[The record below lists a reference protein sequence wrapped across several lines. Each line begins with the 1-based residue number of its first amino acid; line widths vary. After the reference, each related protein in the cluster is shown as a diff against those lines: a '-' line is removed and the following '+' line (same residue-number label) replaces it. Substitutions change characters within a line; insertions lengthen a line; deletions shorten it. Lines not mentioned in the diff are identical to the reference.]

1 MYPPSPSPRLV
12 FAFAAALALLTHP
25 VAAQT
30 PETPFTTRNAYYVE
44 AGGNALLYSVNYERM
59 VAAGLSARVGISLVP
74 AWIPFVGDDGG
85 DGGGLLVMVP
95 VQAGYVFGTGNHH
108 LEVGAGATFG
118 NAAVDIGGL
127 EGKENWVFGTGTI
140 GYRFQRPEAGSLF
153 RLTITPLFIEV
164 LDVGMIPMI
173 GLSYG
178 RSF

>member
-1 MYPPSPSPRLV
+1 MHRHAPSSRLV
-12 FAFAAALALLTHP
+12 FACVAALALLTHP

-30 PETPFTTRNAYYVE
+30 PETPFLTRNAYYVE

-59 VAAGLSARVGISLVP
+59 VAAGLSARVGLSLVP
-74 AWIPFVGDDGG
+74 AWIPFAGDDGG
-85 DGGGLLVMVP
+85 DGGALLVMVP

-108 LEVGAGATFG
+108 LEIGAGATFG
-118 NAAVDIGGL
+118 NASMDIGSL

-140 GYRFQRPEAGSLF
+140 GYRFQRPEGGSLF
-153 RLTITPLFIEV
+153 RLTVTPLFIEV

>member
-1 MYPPSPSPRLV
+1 MSPSTQSPRLA
-12 FAFAAALALLTHP
+12 FAFAAALALLAHP
-25 VAAQT
+25 VAAQS
-30 PETPFTTRNAYYVE
+30 PGAPFTTKNAYYVE

-59 VAAGLSARVGISLVP
+59 VVGPLSARVGISLVP
-74 AWIPFVGDDGG
+74 AWIPFVGDDGE
-85 DGGGLLVMVP
+85 DGGALLVMVP

-108 LEVGAGATFG
+108 FEVGAGATFG

-140 GYRFQRPEAGSLF
+140 GYRFQRREAGSLF
-153 RLTITPLFIEV
+153 RLTVTPLFIEV